1 METSTG
7 NPYIDEGD
15 IRTFPVNAPNSELIW
30 HRDHNDRVVEI
41 IEAGGWSY
49 QMDDELPQ
57 KLENGEM
64 VYVPKETYHRVIKG
78 TQDLVIRIHE

>member
-1 METSTG
+1 MT
-7 NPYIDEGD
+7 
-15 IRTFPVNAPNSELIW
+15 APDSELIW
-30 HRDHNDRVVEI
+30 RRDHNDRVVEVI
-41 IEAGGWSY
+41 KAGGWSY

>member
-1 METSTG
+1 LVEA
-7 NPYIDEGD
+7 YIDEGD